1 MTNMKKLTFLLL
13 FIWPCLLKAQFGVKA
28 GLNFTNVT
36 NASSINNQSS
46 SGFNIGIFYA
56 TSNKKVLSSKTELVF
71 SRQGLNYQS
80 NNITNKVNLDY
91 IMMPQYMCIN
101 ITRYFQIQVGFQLAY
116 LLSAKSDSAA
126 PSNPLSGTSY
136 GKALDYYNRFNYGIG
151 GGVEVHPYKGS
162 LIGVRVNLSLN
173 DLYKIP
179 DENSSGGQTGYSPS
193 VNAKTNLFQIYL
205 GWAFGK

>member
-1 MTNMKKLTFLLL
+1 MKKLIFLLL
-13 FIWPCLLKAQFGVKA
+13 FICPCLLNAQFGVKA

-36 NASSINNQSS
+36 NASAINNHSS

-56 TSNKKVLSSKTELVF
+56 TSNKKILSSKTELVF
-71 SRQGLNYQS
+71 SRQGFNYQS
-80 NNITNKVNLDY
+80 NNITDKVNLDY

-116 LLSAKSDSAA
+116 LLNAKSDSTA
-126 PSNPLSGTSY
+126 SNPLSGTSY
-136 GKALDYYNRFNYGIG
+136 GKVMDYYNRFNYGIG

-162 LIGVRVNLSLN
+162 LIGARVNFSLN
-173 DLYKIP
+173 DLYKMP
-179 DENSSGGQTGYSPS
+179 DENSSGSQASYSPS

-205 GWAFGK
+205 GWSFGK